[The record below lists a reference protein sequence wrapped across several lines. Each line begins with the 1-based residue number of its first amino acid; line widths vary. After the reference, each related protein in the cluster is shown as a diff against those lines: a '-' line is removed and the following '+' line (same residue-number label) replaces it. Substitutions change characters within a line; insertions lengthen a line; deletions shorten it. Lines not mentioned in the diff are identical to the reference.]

1 MMDPDR
7 FFGPLHTTDIVTPS
21 PRPSVRARQQPARI
35 LLFKTTSQNTAK
47 TEDSSPHA
55 FLKDR
60 CECRGGGGQ
69 SGTPRLPNPQARL
82 DLRDRRS
89 QGALSGSR

>member
-47 TEDSSPHA
+47 TEDSSPHGTGA
-55 FLKDR
+55 NVGGEGDR
-60 CECRGGGGQ
+60 AARPVYPTPKHAWTFEIAALRGH
-69 SGTPRLPNPQARL
+69 
-82 DLRDRRS
+82 
-89 QGALSGSR
+89 